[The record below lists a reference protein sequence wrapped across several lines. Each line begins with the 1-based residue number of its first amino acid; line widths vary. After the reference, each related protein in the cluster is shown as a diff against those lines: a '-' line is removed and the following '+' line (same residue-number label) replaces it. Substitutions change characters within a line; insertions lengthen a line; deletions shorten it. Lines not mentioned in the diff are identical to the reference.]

1 MTMLTRDVRDRAVA
15 ALRQAH
21 NEGRT
26 VFTNGVAAQRGDGGI
41 DGCACYIIAQE
52 FGIELASLPRPSHRP
67 GYVATWLGGGGEG
80 GGEIYDGLEKLGIP
94 YIFIFSKNDSTGSYA
109 AVADVVATF
118 DVLDEAE
125 AITRDAASELVGA

>member
-1 MTMLTRDVRDRAVA
+1 MTQLTRNVRDRAVA

-21 NEGRT
+21 EEGRT
-26 VFTNGVAAQRGDGGI
+26 VLTHGVAAQRDDGGI

-52 FGIELASLPRPSHRP
+52 FGIELTSEPMPTNRYGYASEWR
-67 GYVATWLGGGGEG
+67 GGRADSGN
-80 GGEIYDGLEKLGIP
+80 EIYDGLEKMGIP

-118 DVLDEAE
+118 DVVDEAE
-125 AITRDAASELVGA
+125 AITRDAVLVGA